1 MPPITLPPRSPA
13 TLRAFWI
20 VLSSVFGLFVGLWT
34 AIAKKD
40 RRWLASMVP
49 VTSLTALPGLLKP
62 MWVDLPY
69 RAWNKA
75 GRHVGV
81 WASDQVSR
89 AAFDVVR
96 AGREVGRLPQV
107 EDRSP
112 GTSGWSA
119 RSSQARTTYR
129 HQDAV
134 ETDGGRDAFDRFA
147 RQPGNEWAEPLR
159 PMVWIMRNLET
170 DAAVDDTPPAD
181 TYTLY

>member
-20 VLSSVFGLFVGLWT
+20 VLSSAFGLMAGT
-34 AIAKKD
+34 GAAIVKSD
-40 RRWLASMVP
+40 RRWLTLVFP
-49 VTSLTALPGLLKP
+49 VAGLTALPGLLKP
-62 MWVDLPY
+62 LWVELPY

-75 GRHVGV
+75 GRHVGL

-89 AAFDVVR
+89 AAYGVVR
-96 AGREVGRLPQV
+96 DGREVGELPQV
-107 EDRSP
+107 HQRSP

-119 RSSQARTTYR
+119 RSSQSRATYR
-129 HQDAV
+129 YQDAV
-134 ETDGGRDAFDRFA
+134 DADIGRDPFDRFA
-147 RQPGNEWAEPLR
+147 RQPGNRWVEPLR
-159 PMVWIMRNLET
+159 PLVAIMRALET